1 MEQWAAA
8 SAAPDMSGV
17 APDTP
22 PDGASQER
30 AAWASATR
38 GH

>member
-1 MEQWAAA
+1 MEQRAAA
-8 SAAPDMSGV
+8 SAAPDMSSV

-30 AAWASATR
+30 AAWASAIT